1 MGYLNASQFRDEFTN
16 IWDGLKVL
24 KQLFRCLTVVDQVVK
39 KCFLASV
46 VAGQERFMLRVVE
59 RGGGS
64 VILVAVDITK
74 PSRCE
79 GFIWWLR
86 PASIR

>member
-1 MGYLNASQFRDEFTN
+1 
-16 IWDGLKVL
+16 
-24 KQLFRCLTVVDQVVK
+24 VVDQVVK
-39 KCFLASV
+39 KCFVASV

-86 PASIR
+86 PAAIRWPFDFQVTVLMSLRGLRWVSFAQCLQRFWLL

>member
-24 KQLFRCLTVVDQVVK
+24 RQLFRCLTMVDQVVK
-39 KCFLASV
+39 KRFLASV
-46 VAGQERFMLRVVE
+46 VAGKEGFVFRVVE

-64 VILVAVDITK
+64 VILVAVDTTK